1 MGPATA
7 CTDGRRWRRRSRR
20 HDCQPWRGTH
30 PLRLRRPPPSGQP
43 DAIEIAELSAGSSA
57 AVVTS
62 WRDAGPVLVAV
73 DESSEAWEALEW
85 AAAEAGAR
93 NTALRIVHVLRW
105 QPVFDPFGLVL
116 ADSRP
121 YDGATHLLEQAAGRA
136 HQLAPE
142 VPVSIAVLAGPLASA
157 IATEASQHALTVV
170 GRPHVP
176 RSSGAHQDWISALL
190 AKSDA
195 AVVVVGLRSPTVY
208 TSGPETARALTLPGD
223 VVVAVDV
230 RLLTPALLG
239 FAFRAALRR
248 GVGLT
253 LLHDQPGGS
262 ARDLETPIE
271 YVIDRLRRE
280 FPEVPLRRL
289 RSDASYAST
298 PLIASDSASLVIG
311 VRHHRPQRF
320 HSLRPHCSP
329 LPTLQGIPAPVAV
342 LATARAR
349 SRSSPRPVT
358 RRRHP

>member
-7 CTDGRRWRRRSRR
+7 CTDGRRWRRRSRK

-85 AAAEAGAR
+85 AAAEADAR
-93 NTALRIVHVLRW
+93 NTALRIVHALRW
-105 QPVFDPFGLVL
+105 QPVFDPFGVVL

-262 ARDLETPIE
+262 ARDLENA
-271 YVIDRLRRE
+271 DRVRDR
-280 FPEVPLRRL
+280 PAPTRVPRGAPSAASVRRL
-289 RSDASYAST
+289 LCFDPADCVRFGVAGHRSPPPPAPA
-298 PLIASDSASLVIG
+298 V
-311 VRHHRPQRF
+311 
-320 HSLRPHCSP
+320 P
-329 LPTLQGIPAPVAV
+329 LPTTALLAPPD
-342 LATARAR
+342 ATRDT
-349 SRSSPRPVT
+349 RPG
-358 RRRHP
+358 RRPCHGKSTV